1 MLLFLV
7 LEQLNPRG
15 RMAMSIKLKRRIY
28 RVMFLKLCLINE
40 EGLPR
45 LCGRPTGG
53 DCSRNDECISY
64 LTSQTLLYCVMN
76 FIHMQVRCMHRR

>member
-28 RVMFLKLCLINE
+28 RMMFLKLCLINE

-45 LCGRPTGG
+45 LYAGG
-53 DCSRNDECISY
+53 LPAETVPEMMDVSLILPPKPYYTVS
-64 LTSQTLLYCVMN
+64 
-76 FIHMQVRCMHRR
+76 